1 VQAWI
6 IRTSEDSALGKANDE
21 RNTDHIRL
29 TEKSSNMAND
39 EEVRDLLKVM
49 KLLPG
54 ADLRGSIPCGP
65 WSRWQDG

>member
-29 TEKSSNMAND
+29 TEKSSDMAND
-39 EEVRDLLKVM
+39 EEVRDT
-49 KLLPG
+49 KLFPG
-54 ADLRGSIPCGP
+54 ADLSGSIPCGP